1 MTNENLIEFFHRNL
15 DPKASSKIRGKSG
28 IEVDFEGKI
37 PTIYYAI
44 STPPPE
50 NLYFN
55 TAACIQNE

>member
-44 STPPPE
+44 STPPP
-50 NLYFN
+50 
-55 TAACIQNE
+55 